1 MWWGDGRDKEKVFQQ
16 PLIKSVVLV
25 LVLFPTLQLIKVN
38 SYFYM
43 NVNQYNN
50 GSGITGYIS

>member
-25 LVLFPTLQLIKVN
+25 LVLFPTLQLIKVT

>member
-25 LVLFPTLQLIKVN
+25 LVLLPTLQLIKVN